1 MAGRMTAPQGDRD
14 AILAAVQAVMSRV
27 FGVPPQMITEATRC
41 TDIERWD
48 SLNLVLVSI
57 GLERRLD
64 IPVDVATCSSVRTVK
79 ALIDALCA
87 PRSI

>member
-1 MAGRMTAPQGDRD
+1 MTAPQGDRD

-48 SLNLVLVSI
+48 S
-57 GLERRLD
+57 
-64 IPVDVATCSSVRTVK
+64 
-79 ALIDALCA
+79 
-87 PRSI
+87 